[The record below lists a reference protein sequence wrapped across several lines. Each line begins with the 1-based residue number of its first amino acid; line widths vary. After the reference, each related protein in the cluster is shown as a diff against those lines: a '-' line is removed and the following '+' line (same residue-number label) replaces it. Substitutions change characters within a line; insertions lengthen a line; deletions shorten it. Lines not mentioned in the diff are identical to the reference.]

1 MLLWRTYGMEIL
13 VWKALETLR
22 DRLGKLAAG
31 HRTFKANRRASR
43 LDRRRSV
50 NEGVIVT
57 LSTRAERRRNPD
69 RRQLEVTREGFA
81 L

>member
-1 MLLWRTYGMEIL
+1 MEIL
-13 VWKALETLR
+13 VWKALETVR
-22 DRLGKLAAG
+22 DRLGRLAAG
-31 HRTFKANRRASR
+31 HRKYKSNRRASR

-57 LSTRAERRRNPD
+57 LSTREERRHNPD
-69 RRQLEVTREGFA
+69 RRQIEVTTEGFA